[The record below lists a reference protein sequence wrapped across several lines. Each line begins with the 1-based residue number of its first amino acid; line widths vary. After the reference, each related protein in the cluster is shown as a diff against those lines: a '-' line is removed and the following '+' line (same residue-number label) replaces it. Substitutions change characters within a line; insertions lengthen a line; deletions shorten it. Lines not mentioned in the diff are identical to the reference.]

1 MDRTAKAE
9 ADLILHKI
17 TRTNHWGT
25 RVQTGEWVGIF
36 WRFLW
41 YTGAGLLVSSIAA
54 LAVRFWLPESMHM
67 PLFLVVHSLCGG
79 VVAVS
84 LLRTLSRA
92 KTGSTL
98 HNACRT
104 NQFPG
109 VAIGSGWYTDPV
121 AKSAPRRHRVW
132 GSICLHYELL
142 DRQDHGGQHRL
153 LSHGADNQEDVQRL
167 NV

>member
-54 LAVRFWLPESMHM
+54 LAVRSWLPESMHM
-67 PLFLVVHSLCGG
+67 PLSLVVHSLCGG

-98 HNACRT
+98 HNVSSANKACQLVVSVEGFLSRADVRGLVERRREAARIRSDYYDYL
-104 NQFPG
+104 PPWARPIWG
-109 VAIGSGWYTDPV
+109 V
-121 AKSAPRRHRVW
+121 R
-132 GSICLHYELL
+132 
-142 DRQDHGGQHRL
+142 
-153 LSHGADNQEDVQRL
+153 
-167 NV
+167 